1 MRYDEYLAAGYPI
14 ASGVAEGA
22 CKHLVKDRMERA
34 GMRWEL
40 EGAQATLSLRAV
52 YLNDLWDDF
61 IAYRVATEQMR
72 LYGEDAQHATAA

>member
-1 MRYDEYLAAGYPI
+1 
-14 ASGVAEGA
+14 
-22 CKHLVKDRMERA
+22 
-34 GMRWEL
+34 MRWEL